1 MHNAI
6 NSALTITGATYS
18 NCKSLRILAERL
30 SQSEIVTPTEIK
42 KAGEIAF
49 FSRFLPHYLVSDDD
63 CTLLLIQVGA
73 DFCSSYFPQIDHLIL
88 EQCNLKELIK
98 TDEQKLLHE
107 DMKHLCFDI
116 AYNYYAQK
124 PGVEFRCIS
133 DINRIFGYF
142 IAAFPHQF
150 LSESNIYHSF
160 RTERRMM
167 RILKYID
174 HHFTEKIT
182 LAEIAKMED
191 VSVPYLSQQFHSY
204 VNMTFQEYIKQL
216 RFEKAC
222 FLLSKTTLSLYDI
235 CIESGFSDQKYLTLA
250 FKDAYGMTPSQYR
263 KQYVSTIHLEQA
275 HSKLKTENIQ
285 QIVPF
290 ESCIPI
296 LRKYHVYECEQ
307 NLSLRA

>member
-1 MHNAI
+1 M
-6 NSALTITGATYS
+6 
-18 NCKSLRILAERL
+18 
-30 SQSEIVTPTEIK
+30 
-42 KAGEIAF
+42 
-49 FSRFLPHYLVSDDD
+49 
-63 CTLLLIQVGA
+63 IQVGA

-124 PGVEFRCIS
+124 PGFEFRCIS

-142 IAAFPHQF
+142 IAAFP
-150 LSESNIYHSF
+150 
-160 RTERRMM
+160 
-167 RILKYID
+167 
-174 HHFTEKIT
+174 
-182 LAEIAKMED
+182 
-191 VSVPYLSQQFHSY
+191 QQFHSY

-250 FKDAYGMTPSQYR
+250 FKDAYGMTPSRYR

-307 NLSLRA
+307 NPSLRA

>member
-1 MHNAI
+1 
-6 NSALTITGATYS
+6 
-18 NCKSLRILAERL
+18 
-30 SQSEIVTPTEIK
+30 
-42 KAGEIAF
+42 
-49 FSRFLPHYLVSDDD
+49 
-63 CTLLLIQVGA
+63 
-73 DFCSSYFPQIDHLIL
+73 
-88 EQCNLKELIK
+88 
-98 TDEQKLLHE
+98 
-107 DMKHLCFDI
+107 MKHLCFDI

-124 PGVEFRCIS
+124 PGFEFRCIS

-150 LSESNIYHSF
+150 LSVSNIYHAF

-174 HHFTEKIT
+174 HHFMGKIT

-275 HSKLKTENIQ
+275 HSKLKTFSRLSHSNH
-285 QIVPF
+285 VFRFF
-290 ESCIPI
+290 ESIMSTSVNRIRRCGRRNRLGWDGIRGI
-296 LRKYHVYECEQ
+296 S
-307 NLSLRA
+307 SLRR